1 MKKLKIMKYKY
12 KNLLYR
18 IKSLFKKE
26 EQDSYFIYE
35 EDE

>member
-1 MKKLKIMKYKY
+1 MKKLKIIKYRY
-12 KNLLYR
+12 RNFLYR
-18 IKSLFKKE
+18 IKSWFKKE

>member
-1 MKKLKIMKYKY
+1 MRITKNIKYRY

-18 IKSLFKKE
+18 IKNLFKKE